1 MPVPDLSTVRV
12 LVADDNRDTATS
24 LALLLEAA
32 GYTVVGA
39 AHEGAAALDAIQR
52 LRPSVAILDI
62 VLPDLDGYQIA
73 KQVRLMDPPRPRLV
87 AVSGLGRTCD
97 RLDALQAGFHAH
109 FSKPVDWP
117 RLNELL
123 VAYAANPDL
132 SPRSRPLD

>member
-1 MPVPDLSTVRV
+1 MTESSLSSVRI
-12 LVADDNRDTATS
+12 LVADDNRDTATA

-32 GYTVVGA
+32 GYTVVAA
-39 AHEGAAALDAIQR
+39 AHEGEAALDAIRR

-62 VLPDLDGYQIA
+62 VLPDLDGYEIA
-73 KQVRLMDPPRPRLV
+73 KRVRLLEPPRPRLI

-109 FSKPVDWP
+109 FAKPVDWP

-123 VAYAANPDL
+123 VAYAANPDFTGRPD
-132 SPRSRPLD
+132 PRD